1 MKKVFI
7 IAAFAG
13 LTACNE
19 PEVHIMGTQHDYT
32 EDVKFVPD
40 SVFHANQHYIDSLTT
55 VTELLEHLETL
66 PSNEELPE

>member
-1 MKKVFI
+1 MVYFKIIVMKKVFI

-32 EDVKFVPD
+32 EDIKFVPD
-40 SVFHANQHYIDSLTT
+40 SVFRCQPALY
-55 VTELLEHLETL
+55 
-66 PSNEELPE
+66 

>member
-19 PEVHIMGTQHDYT
+19 PEVRIMGIQQDFTQ
-32 EDVKFVPD
+32 DVVFVAD
-40 SVFHANQHYIDSLTT
+40 SVFHANQHYIDSLAT
-55 VTELLEHLETL
+55 VAELLDHLETL